1 MSLPDVPSNAPGEAL
16 TISPHAVTASDTP
29 DNIIASHAGLLV
41 RDADGVVQNFLES
54 LSASISAPHGTPCAY
69 EACVAFIVGAE
80 AVQRHLQFRHPK
92 VHQWLTTA
100 HELIAELKLK
110 RGSAFASARL
120 SLRGMRTNHP
130 VWVSFVKRGRDGPE
144 NCAATLLLGCAVLL
158 SMEDGEPIG
167 PGLSKQLSSL
177 KPERAISE
185 AQVSSMLSGEAV
197 DIVGMDEGISALRRQ
212 WAKVLKKFGSG
223 QPPSPSTPNERA
235 RAQVFSAALNC
246 GASRVG
252 GAASHRLLSDESFR
266 RACEYARVEVL
277 KDSFRGVL
285 TLLVMRTGLSVDVV
299 ASMPLIS
306 ATGASADFG
315 LDVSLATVVLDLRV
329 LVPEA
334 SQPLPGSLPARYCLE
349 IQLPSIVK
357 EQLQSRLARYPAA
370 KSLEDLY
377 PETLAPDAKSNV
389 FPSQH
394 EIAPTWSRLRY
405 SLGFALRQ
413 QGINKLLVALVCGDF
428 GIVPRSKLH
437 YARVSSCEF
446 RAVEQ
451 IVYKQL
457 GLGESAGIVDP
468 DAPGIGCAVVPTP
481 ENVRQ
486 HDELLVQAAQV
497 ARPGKAG
504 DLPLLRT
511 FHNAYTALVAWRLS
525 IMLALRETQT
535 IELDAGVDPISD
547 TWIPIHDK
555 TTHRDRGFQPVALGP
570 YAAMTVLLYQQHCR
584 STAERAARLAGRRTE
599 FSLWCEAVGHRH
611 NVRLLSF
618 VTGTDE
624 IKGVPSRAFVSP
636 AGLTAAASTGDENVP
651 YVLAPDVGRKVME
664 NELRIQGARSSDI
677 DAHLRHFM
685 QGQEPSSAFD
695 TSVLSEWVRRIA
707 SAQQRVA
714 MSLLGPP
721 EIGLSK
727 GFIRREAIEGAYK

>member
-1 MSLPDVPSNAPGEAL
+1 MSLPDMPSNVPGEDL
-16 TISPHAVTASDTP
+16 SISPHAVPASDTR

-41 RDADGVVQNFLES
+41 RDADRVVQNFLQS
-54 LSASISAPHGTPCAY
+54 LSTAISAPRGTPCAY
-69 EACVAFIVGAE
+69 EACGTFIDGAE
-80 AVQRHLQFRHPK
+80 AVQSRLHTPHPK
-92 VHQWLTTA
+92 VHQWITA
-100 HELIAELKLK
+100 ARGLSAELELK
-110 RGSAFASARL
+110 RGAAFASARI
-120 SLRGMRTNHP
+120 SFKGRKTDHP
-130 VWVSFVKRGRDGPE
+130 VWVSFVERRLDGAE

-158 SMEDGEPIG
+158 SMDDDEPIG
-167 PGLSKQLSSL
+167 PGLSKQLSNL
-177 KPERAISE
+177 KPERPISE
-185 AQVSSMLSGEAV
+185 AEVSAMLSGEAV
-197 DIVGMDEGISALRRQ
+197 DIVGIDEGISALRRQ
-212 WAKVLKKFGSG
+212 WTKLLNRFGPG

-246 GASRVG
+246 GASRVA

-266 RACEYARVEVL
+266 RVCGCTRVEIL

-285 TLLVMRTGLSVDVV
+285 ALLVMRTGLSVDVV

-306 ATGASADFG
+306 ATNASADFG
-315 LDVSLATVVLDLRV
+315 LDVSRATVVLDLRV

-349 IQLPSIVK
+349 IQLPSIVR
-357 EQLQSRLARYPAA
+357 EQLQRRLARYPAA
-370 KSLEDLY
+370 KSLEGLY
-377 PETLAPDAKSNV
+377 PETLAPDAKSNI

-405 SLGFALRQ
+405 SLGFSLRL

-428 GIVPRSKLH
+428 GIIPRSKLH
-437 YARVSSCEF
+437 YARVSVCEF

-451 IVYKQL
+451 IVYRQL

-468 DAPGIGCAVVPTP
+468 DAPGIGCAVVPSSD
-481 ENVRQ
+481 NVRR

-525 IMLALRETQT
+525 VLLALRETQT
-535 IELDAGVDPISD
+535 IELDAAIDPNSD
-547 TWIPIHDK
+547 AWIPIHDK
-555 TTHRDRGFQPVALGP
+555 TTHRDRGFQPVALGV
-570 YAAMTVLLYQQHCR
+570 YAAMTVLLYQQHCL
-584 STAERAARLAGRRTE
+584 STAERAARLAGRSTE

-618 VTGTDE
+618 VTDTDE
-624 IKGVPSRAFVSP
+624 IKGVPSRAFTSP
-636 AGLTAAASTGDENVP
+636 AGLTAVASEGDEDVP
-651 YVLAPDVGRKVME
+651 YVLAPDVGRKIME

-707 SAQQRVA
+707 PAQQRVA

>member
-1 MSLPDVPSNAPGEAL
+1 VRQEPVDDVPSNAPGEEL

-41 RDADGVVQNFLES
+41 RDADGDVQNFLES
-54 LSASISAPHGTPCAY
+54 LSVSISAPHGTPCAY
-69 EACVAFIVGAE
+69 EACVAFIGGAE
-80 AVQRHLQFRHPK
+80 AVQRHLQTPHPK

-120 SLRGMRTNHP
+120 SLRGMRTEHP
-130 VWVSFVKRGRDGPE
+130 VWVSFVKRGLDGPK

-158 SMEDGEPIG
+158 SMEDDEPIG
-167 PGLSKQLSSL
+167 PGLPKQLSNL

-246 GASRVG
+246 GASRVA
-252 GAASHRLLSDESFR
+252 GAASHRLLSDDS
-266 RACEYARVEVL
+266 L

-285 TLLVMRTGLSVDVV
+285 ALLVMRTGLSVDVV

-306 ATGASADFG
+306 ATGTSADFG
-315 LDVSLATVVLDLRV
+315 LDVFQAMVVLDLRV

-437 YARVSSCEF
+437 YARVSACEF

-457 GLGESAGIVDP
+457 GLGESPGIVDLN
-468 DAPGIGCAVVPTP
+468 APGIGCAVVPTS

-497 ARPGKAG
+497 GRPGKAG

-525 IMLALRETQT
+525 ILLALRETQT
-535 IELDAGVDPISD
+535 IELDAGIDPISD

-555 TTHRDRGFQPVALGP
+555 TTHRDRGFQPVVLGA

-584 STAERAARLAGRRTE
+584 STAERVARLAGRSTE

-636 AGLTAAASTGDENVP
+636 AGLTAAVSLGDEGERTADP
-651 YVLAPDVGRKVME
+651 GCAL
-664 NELRIQGARSSDI
+664 Q
-677 DAHLRHFM
+677 
-685 QGQEPSSAFD
+685 
-695 TSVLSEWVRRIA
+695 
-707 SAQQRVA
+707 
-714 MSLLGPP
+714 
-721 EIGLSK
+721 
-727 GFIRREAIEGAYK
+727 